1 MMTRSAIIVLALAI
15 FGGIEAVP
23 TDLTTPVPTAVHQPQ
38 DPAATFVPH
47 QTYPYADTYGGY
59 LYPVAYQPQ
68 NDGYMNALVP
78 AAQGALQVALR
89 VFAKVGLF
97 LMGGLTLLVIGGL
110 FTTAVCSLTPLC
122 TISFM
127 GLGGLDKDSMR
138 SFMTPD
144 RISAAAALIQ
154 DAIGKYQRLQ
164 RATGN

>member
-1 MMTRSAIIVLALAI
+1 MTRSAIIVLALAI

-78 AAQGALQVALR
+78 AAQVIKKNGECAGIVGFINIKLR
-89 VFAKVGLF
+89 
-97 LMGGLTLLVIGGL
+97 
-110 FTTAVCSLTPLC
+110 
-122 TISFM
+122 
-127 GLGGLDKDSMR
+127 D
-138 SFMTPD
+138 
-144 RISAAAALIQ
+144 
-154 DAIGKYQRLQ
+154 Y
-164 RATGN
+164 